1 MEVFGI
7 IGMSLGAMGF
17 IFGIIAIGRLD
28 KLERK
33 LKELNVLDDDFKSQ

>member
-17 IFGIIAIGRLD
+17 IFASAAYSELQTLKKRVS
-28 KLERK
+28 KLEAGGSSHR
-33 LKELNVLDDDFKSQ
+33 E